1 MSTAIGNPLVEPLCY
16 STMFALTVAT
26 HFSDKIPLHLNITV
40 FSLAIIIAG
49 SFRSLRELITQVK
62 KVHIDGDTEDSQ
74 VETISNKDALQF
86 PVFAG
91 GMLLRLY
98 GLIKVFGKESVNYF
112 LLAYIAVGTTTGIK
126 ALL

>member
-91 GMLLRLY
+91 GMLLGLY